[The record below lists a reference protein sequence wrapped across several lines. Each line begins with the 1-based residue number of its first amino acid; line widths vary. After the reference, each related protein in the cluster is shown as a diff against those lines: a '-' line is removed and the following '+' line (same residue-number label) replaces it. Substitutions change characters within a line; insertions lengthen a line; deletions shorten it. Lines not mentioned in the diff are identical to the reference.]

1 MIVDVIAGTVVVAG
15 AALMAL
21 GSFGL
26 LRFPDVFTRMHA
38 ATKAA
43 AVGVIGTTMAAT
55 LQAGGLS
62 GTFILLIVVALLFLS
77 GPLGMS
83 LLARAAYHDVDTPR
97 FRNTRELSVTLPR
110 EEAAA
115 TTRGRGASP
124 FLAVWLFLVWIAA
137 FGSLAPNVVVGGIVV
152 AGGLTWALRALAPR
166 WPGALVHP
174 IGALR
179 FIVHFTGRMIVSTW
193 QVIVSLWVP
202 TEELRPAILEV
213 PLRVHTRNEVT
224 LLMNC
229 ISFTPGTVSLE
240 LHGSLL
246 YVHVLNTDDPSE
258 AMAEIKEMESR
269 IMAAFSNVGRDVGPL
284 ASPDLG
290 NGPSG

>member
-1 MIVDVIAGTVVVAG
+1 MIVDIVAGTVVVAG

-21 GSFGL
+21 GSYGL

-83 LLARAAYHDVDTPR
+83 LLARAAYHDVDTQR
-97 FRNTRELSVTLPR
+97 FRNTRELSVALPR
-110 EEAAA
+110 EETTA
-115 TTRGRGASP
+115 TTRGSGTSP
-124 FLAVWLFLVWIAA
+124 FLAIWLLLVWLAA
-137 FGSLAPNVVVGGIVV
+137 FGSLAPNVVIGGIVV
-152 AGGLTWALRALAPR
+152 ASGLAWALRSIAPR

-193 QVIVSLWVP
+193 EVIVSLWVP
-202 TEELRPAILEV
+202 TDELKPAILEI
-213 PLRVHTRNEVT
+213 PLRVHTRNELT

-229 ISFTPGTVSLE
+229 ISFTPGTVALE
-240 LHGSLL
+240 LHGNRL
-246 YVHVLNTDDPSE
+246 YVHVLSTDDPSE
-258 AMAEIKEMESR
+258 VIAEIKEMESR
-269 IMAAFSNVGRDVGPL
+269 IMAAFSNAGRDVGPL
-284 ASPDLG
+284 SSPDLG
-290 NGPSG
+290 SGPPP